1 MELAATE
8 VLEDASGDLEM
19 YAPSA
24 VIFIDM
30 GRETG
35 KPVVILLTVGSRV
48 VCVSAVLTA
57 AIDGVVKL
65 VKERAVMVSEVRKE
79 DSDTSTGEEVT
90 V

>member
-1 MELAATE
+1 MAATE
-8 VLEDASGDLEM
+8 VLEDASGDLEI

-48 VCVSAVLTA
+48 VWVSAVLMA
-57 AIDGVVKL
+57 AIGSVVKL
-65 VKERAVMVSEVRKE
+65 VNERAGMVSEVRKE
-79 DSDTSTGEEVT
+79 DFDTSTGEEVT